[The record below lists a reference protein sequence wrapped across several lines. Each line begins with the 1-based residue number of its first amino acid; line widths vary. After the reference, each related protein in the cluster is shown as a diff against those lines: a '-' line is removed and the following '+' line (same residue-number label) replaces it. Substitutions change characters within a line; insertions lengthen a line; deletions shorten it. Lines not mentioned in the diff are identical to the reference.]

1 MNFNINEESRFIKK
15 STEKKYGNLLVDT
28 TIKEDRGII
37 DLTNTNSNKSTY
49 SSNINLKSLTL
60 NSIKAVDEIAA
71 TKIKK
76 INTQN
81 NNKELIKNNNS
92 ITLRKGEKVFI
103 NSNKKNIFKLLIV
116 LDWDIEYK
124 GNYPI
129 DLDTSVFMVDANG
142 NTMEK
147 NFIFYGNTKSLDNAV
162 KLGEDYNTEIKKN
175 YKETIQVDLKTISEN
190 VEKLAFTVTIYEGE
204 KRQQNFS
211 KILNG
216 YFRVIDIESESE
228 IFSYKFNDGLNKE
241 TAVVI
246 AEIYRYKEFWK
257 LNPIGDGF
265 NGGLG
270 ALSNNY
276 GIEIE

>member
-1 MNFNINEESRFIKK
+1 M
-15 STEKKYGNLLVDT
+15 
-28 TIKEDRGII
+28 
-37 DLTNTNSNKSTY
+37 
-49 SSNINLKSLTL
+49 
-60 NSIKAVDEIAA
+60 
-71 TKIKK
+71 
-76 INTQN
+76 
-81 NNKELIKNNNS
+81 
-92 ITLRKGEKVFI
+92 
-103 NSNKKNIFKLLIV
+103 FKLLIV